1 MPRSEQDSATESVPQ
16 PVENSTVPNASHPIE
31 FTPIDTPVVR
41 EERQPA
47 RESGLRGK
55 VVVITGAAA
64 GIGRATAVRFAE
76 EGARIAAW
84 DVSSKAAPQL
94 ESAIKRAGGEAHF
107 QAVDVTNASA
117 VESAAAA
124 VVEQWGRIDVLIN
137 NAGIVRDAQL
147 VKWNGG
153 SPESIMS
160 EDVWDSVIGVNL
172 KGVFL
177 VTRAVVPH
185 MIKAGGGVILS
196 ASSVVGLLGN
206 FGQTNYVAS
215 KAGVIGMTRTWA
227 RELGKYKIR
236 VNAVAPGF
244 IATDM
249 VRAMP
254 PKIFENMVART
265 PLGRA
270 GTSEEVANT
279 YFWLASDQAS
289 FIHGAVISVDGGVV
303 IGT

>member
-1 MPRSEQDSATESVPQ
+1 MPPSEQDFGNETTSQLLDVSAIQTPSQSV
-16 PVENSTVPNASHPIE
+16 
-31 FTPIDTPVVR
+31 TPSIDKPEV
-41 EERQPA
+41 EERRSR
-47 RESGLRGK
+47 RENGLRGK
-55 VVVITGAAA
+55 VVLITGAVA
-64 GIGRATAVRFAE
+64 GIGRATAMRFAE

-84 DVSSKAAPQL
+84 DVSDKAAAQL
-94 ESAIKRAGGEAHF
+94 QSAIKWAGGEGHF
-107 QAVDVTNASA
+107 QTVDVTQASS
-117 VESAAAA
+117 VESAARA
-124 VVEQWGRIDVLIN
+124 VVERWGRIDVLIN

-160 EDVWDSVIGVNL
+160 EEVWDSVLNVNL

-196 ASSVVGLLGN
+196 AASVVGLLGN

-215 KAGVIGMTRTWA
+215 KAGIIGMTRTWA
-227 RELGKYKIR
+227 RELGKHKIR

-254 PKIFENMVART
+254 EKVLQAMVART

-270 GTSEEVANT
+270 GTPEDVANT
-279 YFWLASDQAS
+279 YAWLASDQAS
-289 FIHGAVISVDGGVV
+289 FIHGAIISVDGGVV